1 VKPLTGGSATG
12 TLIGGSAAF
21 YRFAIPANAT
31 ATISVSG
38 SALLHSVVVRV
49 R

>member
-1 VKPLTGGSATG
+1 LTAGSATG
-12 TLIGGSAAF
+12 TLIGGSAAY

-31 ATISVSG
+31 ATINVSG
-38 SALLHSVVVRV
+38 SPQIQATVVRV